1 MKATFLND
9 SYLAPSSIPVTFL
22 GQYRHGRCVGQC
34 WQWCEGGGW
43 LTGQVDTRGAMTGDN
58 VAFVYPDLSTCLH
71 GQYDNGVAVSVRAG
85 LVTSVNMDNDIATP
99 HLVTTSPESVTHSV
113 STMSS
118 VGPGPLTPDPYE
130 SRTCQVRSSQV
141 EGGGDGL
148 FTVRNIKKGE
158 IVAFYNGVRL
168 PYVPGMDKDY
178 V

>member
-1 MKATFLND
+1 MKPTFFIISLL
-9 SYLAPSSIPVTFL
+9 SVTLL

-58 VAFVYPDLSTCLH
+58 IAFVYPDLSTCLH
-71 GQYDNGVAVSVRAG
+71 GQYEDGMAVSVRPG
-85 LVTSVNMDNDIATP
+85 VVTRVTMDHDIATP
-99 HLVTTSPESVTHSV
+99 HMVTTSTVSVTHSA
-113 STMSS
+113 STMTS
-118 VGPGPLTPDPYE
+118 VGPGPLIPDPYE
-130 SRTCQVRSSQV
+130 SRTCEVRSSEV

-168 PYVPGMDKDY
+168 PYVPGKDWFKFGFKII
-178 V
+178 